1 MTLFNLFYHDEKG
14 GGVVEYVLIITLIA
28 LVSIAAMTTVGT
40 KLSTNMTSIASKL

>member
-1 MTLFNLFYHDEKG
+1 MNLLTLFYFDETG

-40 KLSTNMTSIASKL
+40 KLNTGMTSIANKL